1 MDELEMLNGEQPE
14 QEDAYVAAASEKS
27 EVSES
32 EGSPLGKF
40 KDAKSLL
47 NAYNSLQSE
56 FTKKCQRLSELEKV
70 GTEDNVKEDLTPCY
84 LKEDWHSTLAEF
96 LNSHKSAKVFT
107 KQIAEELSKDKVLAC
122 SKNPLQ
128 IAYARVLDKH
138 YKSDE
143 ELVNDDKFLTSYLS
157 QNPQL
162 VTQIIQRYLGQ
173 LPKAPKVI
181 SSSKGSSTSLSPAI
195 TPTSLNEARD
205 LVQLLFK

>member
-1 MDELEMLNGEQPE
+1 MEEIKNLSGEQPE
-14 QEDAYVAAASEKS
+14 QNTYVAAASDGS
-27 EVSES
+27 EVSDS

-40 KDAKSLL
+40 KDAISLL

-56 FTKKCQRLSELEKV
+56 FTKKCQKLSELEKSSS
-70 GTEDNVKEDLTPCY
+70 DNVESDSTPCY
-84 LKEDWHSTLAEF
+84 LKEDWHSTLTEF
-96 LNSHKSAKVFT
+96 LNTHKSAKMFT
-107 KQIAEELSKDKVLAC
+107 KQIAEELSQDKVLAC

-157 QNPQL
+157 NNPQL
-162 VTQIIQRYLGQ
+162 VTQIIQRYLGD

-181 SSSKGSSTSLSPAI
+181 SSSKGSSASLSPAI
-195 TPTSLNEARD
+195 TPTNLSEARD